1 MNRSLLTLV
10 SIAAAAC
17 AGYRAPET
25 HAYSESVASSGETIY
40 FGRVFPLDGDAADP
54 TFVYER
60 RVAGSGD
67 RMVSTHITRSAA
79 TSEVAIAESATHAS
93 DYRLVEYTLHTNQ
106 IGQTGTVRVDGERV
120 SFHLA
125 DGDASEDAVEEQTD
139 PVVVGPTL
147 VGYIATNLHDLR
159 AGDTLPV
166 RMAILDRLETIGFEL
181 AAISSTHEST
191 TVEMTPSSFLVALAM
206 DPIRFSFD
214 ARGDLTRLEGLVP
227 PKLSDGASWSDFE
240 ARVEYH
246 YAANEYR

>member
-1 MNRSLLTLV
+1 MTRSLLTLLPIV
-10 SIAAAAC
+10 AAAC

-25 HAYSESVASSGETIY
+25 HAFSDSVASTGETIY
-40 FGRVFPLDGDAADP
+40 FGRVFPLEGDAAQP
-54 TFVYER
+54 TFIYER
-60 RVAGSGD
+60 RVAGAGD
-67 RMVSTHITRSAA
+67 RRVSTHITRSAA
-79 TSEVAIAESATHAS
+79 SGEVAIAESATHAR

-106 IGQTGTVRVDGERV
+106 IGQTGTVQVDGERV

-125 DGDASEDAVEEQTD
+125 DGDAIEDAVEEQQD

-147 VGYIATNLHDLR
+147 VGFIATNLDELR
-159 AGDTLPV
+159 AGETLPV

-181 AAISSTHEST
+181 AAIESSAGGT
-191 TVEMTPSSFLVALAM
+191 TVEMTPSSFLVGLAM

-214 ARGDLTRLEGLVP
+214 ARGNLVRLEGLVP
-227 PKLSDGASWSDFE
+227 PKLSDGESWSDFE